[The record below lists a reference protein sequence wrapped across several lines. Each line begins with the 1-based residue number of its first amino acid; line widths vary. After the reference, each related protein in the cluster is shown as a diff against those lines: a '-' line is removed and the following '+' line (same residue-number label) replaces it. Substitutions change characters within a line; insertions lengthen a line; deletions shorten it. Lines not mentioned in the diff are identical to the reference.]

1 MSINIKQAYK
11 DAKDI
16 LEGFRITNCT
26 ELQDSWIFFSVDP
39 EGTFRIPPIEIFKSG
54 KEADFWKK
62 YRNFLSCFEAAEWL
76 DKNGKDIP
84 IEELEKLVNEGI

>member
-26 ELQDSWIFFSVDP
+26 ELQDSWIFFQ
-39 EGTFRIPPIEIFKSG
+39 
-54 KEADFWKK
+54 
-62 YRNFLSCFEAAEWL
+62 
-76 DKNGKDIP
+76 
-84 IEELEKLVNEGI
+84 

>member
-16 LEGFRITNCT
+16 LEGFCITSCT
-26 ELQDSWIFFSVDP
+26 ELQDSWIFFAKINDIYV
-39 EGTFRIPPIEIFKSG
+39 PPIEIFKSG
-54 KEADFWKK
+54 KKGDFWLKH
-62 YRNFLSCFEAAEWL
+62 REFMSIIEESEWL

-84 IEELEKLVNEGI
+84 INELEKMSE